1 MSKEKITE
9 VYVLY
14 ATSAYLETVTA
25 CVASLNKFSK
35 LPVHVYTV
43 NFHANIPGAKTIY
56 WECDTDVNSNSAYID
71 RLDSKIYRLLIQRIM
86 IVLDA
91 LSYANTVTYVD
102 SDSVAT
108 PYVDSIFSYLPPE
121 STHPYFVEG
130 IYDYLQI
137 NGRGGAESKDDLS
150 TTLEHPACVL
160 FDVDQKVRDRY
171 RQTGYFVVNQQCIE
185 FLNEWWWM
193 CNHPEILNNPQHYA
207 PYHEETI
214 VNVLLWKKKIFDGL
228 PYIYINGGVDI
239 VDRVFTKLKINGQHV
254 ESWLKMP
261 NKKGH
266 ILFFHGEKNRNQMHI
281 MIDKIKN
288 YINKPMRVLFVAPHL
303 STGGMPAFLLK
314 RIETLVNHV
323 DLYVVEYQNYSDHYV
338 VQKDAIKAIVNNFW
352 TLGENKHE
360 LMDIVR
366 NNNIDIVHI
375 DEMVEGFD
383 DWNKVPDDLLRE
395 LYSDDRTWRI
405 VETCHNIVFNPD
417 KSKRFHP
424 DAYAFCTPHHV
435 ETFKR
440 MPSKQNVITFPINV
454 KLKSNVVNDRKVILN
469 VGLWTPGKNQA
480 EGIEIARK
488 YPEFDFWFVGNQAP
502 NFKDYWEPLI
512 KNLPSNVT
520 IWGERSDVS
529 DFMSRA
535 DVFMFNSVWECN
547 PLVLREAISYGLP
560 IIARNLPQ
568 YGDMF
573 TPYLQPIDTDLHT
586 ITPNYNVPADND
598 SANFGARHMDLYNSL
613 HNSPVMKQPRK
624 KVNVIQHFIEQPFLE
639 ILGDS
644 NSLFEVSFFDEN
656 DKCIYNTNIK
666 SNSWVRLNRTWFTK
680 WSTKVWQDGE
690 LIYTNTLNLKDRR
703 VYIAFDSASLGDSI
717 AWIPYCLE
725 FKKKHDC
732 HVIVSTFKN
741 FLFKDVYPELEF
753 IEPGNEVPNIYAQ
766 YKIGWF
772 YNPDKEPAIPNTV
785 NLQECAANI
794 LGIDYQ
800 EIIPRINYHPRNK
813 FDGKI
818 VTIATNSTAGC
829 KFWTRE
835 GWQEV
840 VTHLVNNGYRVVNV
854 SKEKNPFEGA
864 EQIEDT
870 SMQNTMDYINS
881 SEFFVGL
888 SSGLSWLAW
897 AMGKQVVM
905 ISNFT
910 NADHEFSC
918 IRIDNKDVCHG
929 CWNNPNFVFDKGDW
943 NWCPIHKGTDRQF
956 ECHLSIKAI
965 DVINKLPI

>member
-881 SEFFVGL
+881 SEFFIGL

-910 NADHEFSC
+910 NEDHEFSC
-918 IRIDNKDVCHG
+918 IRINNKDVCHG

-943 NWCPIHKGTDRQF
+943 NWCPIHKRTDRQF
-956 ECHLSIKAI
+956 ECQLSIKAT

>member
-1 MSKEKITE
+1 MSKEKIQK

-35 LPVHVYTV
+35 IPVHVYTV

-108 PYVDSIFSYLPPE
+108 PYVDSIFSYLPAE

-137 NGRGGAESKDDLS
+137 NGRGGAENKDDLS

-171 RQTGYFVVNQQCIE
+171 RQTGYFVVNQHCIE

-193 CNHPEILNNPQHYA
+193 CNHPEILKNPQYYA

-261 NKKGH
+261 NKKEH
-266 ILFFHGEKNRNQMHI
+266 LLFFHGEKNRNQMHI
-281 MIDKIKN
+281 MIEKVKG
-288 YINKPMRVLFVAPHL
+288 YINKPLRILFVAPHL

-314 RIETLVNHV
+314 RIETLVNHA
-323 DLYVVEYQNYSDHYV
+323 DLYVVEYQNYSDQYT
-338 VQKDAIKAIVNNFW
+338 VQKDAIKAIVSNFW

-360 LMDIVR
+360 LMDIIR
-366 NNNIDIVHI
+366 NNSIDVVHI

-383 DWNKVPDDLLRE
+383 DWNKVPDDLLKE

-405 VETCHNIVFNPD
+405 VETCHNIIFNPD

-454 KLKSNVVNDRKVILN
+454 KLKRNIINDRKVVLN
-469 VGLWTPGKNQA
+469 VGLWTPGKNQG

-502 NFKDYWEPLI
+502 NFKEYWEPLME
-512 KNLPSNVT
+512 NLPSNVT
-520 IWGERSDVS
+520 IWGEQSDVS

-586 ITPNYNVPADND
+586 ITPNYTVPVDND
-598 SANFGARHMDLYNSL
+598 SANFGACHMDLYNGL
-613 HNSPVMKQPRK
+613 HNSPIMKQPKK
-624 KVNVIQHFIEQPFLE
+624 KVNVIQHFVEQPFLE

-644 NSLFEVSFFDEN
+644 DSLFEVSFFDEN
-656 DKCIYNTNIK
+656 GKCIYNTNIK

-703 VYIAFDSASLGDSI
+703 VYIAFDSASLGDNI
-717 AWIPYCLE
+717 AWIPYVLE

-753 IEPGNEVPNIYAQ
+753 VEPGNSVPNIYAQ

-785 NLQECAANI
+785 NLQECATNI

-800 EIIPRINYHPRNK
+800 EIIPRISYEPRNK
-813 FDGKI
+813 FDSKI

-881 SEFFVGL
+881 SEFFIGL

-910 NADHEFSC
+910 NEDHEFSC

-956 ECHLSIKAI
+956 ECHLSIKAA

>member
-1 MSKEKITE
+1 MIEK
-9 VYVLY
+9 V
-14 ATSAYLETVTA
+14 
-25 CVASLNKFSK
+25 
-35 LPVHVYTV
+35 
-43 NFHANIPGAKTIY
+43 
-56 WECDTDVNSNSAYID
+56 
-71 RLDSKIYRLLIQRIM
+71 
-86 IVLDA
+86 
-91 LSYANTVTYVD
+91 
-102 SDSVAT
+102 
-108 PYVDSIFSYLPPE
+108 
-121 STHPYFVEG
+121 
-130 IYDYLQI
+130 
-137 NGRGGAESKDDLS
+137 
-150 TTLEHPACVL
+150 
-160 FDVDQKVRDRY
+160 
-171 RQTGYFVVNQQCIE
+171 
-185 FLNEWWWM
+185 
-193 CNHPEILNNPQHYA
+193 
-207 PYHEETI
+207 
-214 VNVLLWKKKIFDGL
+214 
-228 PYIYINGGVDI
+228 
-239 VDRVFTKLKINGQHV
+239 
-254 ESWLKMP
+254 
-261 NKKGH
+261 KG
-266 ILFFHGEKNRNQMHI
+266 
-281 MIDKIKN
+281 
-288 YINKPMRVLFVAPHL
+288 YINKPLRILFVAPHL

-314 RIETLVNHV
+314 RIETLVNHA
-323 DLYVVEYQNYSDHYV
+323 DLYVVEYQNYSDQYT
-338 VQKDAIKAIVNNFW
+338 VQKDAIKAIVSNFW

-360 LMDIVR
+360 LMDIIR
-366 NNNIDIVHI
+366 NNSIDVVHI

-383 DWNKVPDDLLRE
+383 DWNKVPDDLLKE

-405 VETCHNIVFNPD
+405 VETCHNIIFNPD

-454 KLKSNVVNDRKVILN
+454 KLKRNIINDRKVVLN
-469 VGLWTPGKNQA
+469 VGLWTPGKNQG

-502 NFKDYWEPLI
+502 NFKEYWEPLME
-512 KNLPSNVT
+512 NLPSNVT
-520 IWGERSDVS
+520 IWGEQSDVS

-586 ITPNYNVPADND
+586 ITPNYTVPVDND
-598 SANFGARHMDLYNSL
+598 SANFGACHMDLYNGL
-613 HNSPVMKQPRK
+613 HNSPIMKQPKK
-624 KVNVIQHFIEQPFLE
+624 KVNVIQHFVEQPFLE

-644 NSLFEVSFFDEN
+644 DSLFEVSFFDEN
-656 DKCIYNTNIK
+656 GKCIYNTNIK

-703 VYIAFDSASLGDSI
+703 VYIAFDSASLGDNI
-717 AWIPYCLE
+717 AWIPYVLE

-753 IEPGNEVPNIYAQ
+753 VEPGNSVPNIYAQ

-785 NLQECAANI
+785 NLQECATNI

-800 EIIPRINYHPRNK
+800 EIIPRISYEPRNK
-813 FDGKI
+813 FDSKI

-881 SEFFVGL
+881 SEFFIGL

-910 NADHEFSC
+910 NEDHEFSC

-956 ECHLSIKAI
+956 ECHLSIKAA

>member
-1 MSKEKITE
+1 
-9 VYVLY
+9 
-14 ATSAYLETVTA
+14 
-25 CVASLNKFSK
+25 
-35 LPVHVYTV
+35 
-43 NFHANIPGAKTIY
+43 
-56 WECDTDVNSNSAYID
+56 
-71 RLDSKIYRLLIQRIM
+71 
-86 IVLDA
+86 
-91 LSYANTVTYVD
+91 
-102 SDSVAT
+102 
-108 PYVDSIFSYLPPE
+108 
-121 STHPYFVEG
+121 
-130 IYDYLQI
+130 
-137 NGRGGAESKDDLS
+137 
-150 TTLEHPACVL
+150 
-160 FDVDQKVRDRY
+160 
-171 RQTGYFVVNQQCIE
+171 
-185 FLNEWWWM
+185 
-193 CNHPEILNNPQHYA
+193 
-207 PYHEETI
+207 
-214 VNVLLWKKKIFDGL
+214 
-228 PYIYINGGVDI
+228 
-239 VDRVFTKLKINGQHV
+239 
-254 ESWLKMP
+254 
-261 NKKGH
+261 
-266 ILFFHGEKNRNQMHI
+266 
-281 MIDKIKN
+281 
-288 YINKPMRVLFVAPHL
+288 
-303 STGGMPAFLLK
+303 
-314 RIETLVNHV
+314 
-323 DLYVVEYQNYSDHYV
+323 
-338 VQKDAIKAIVNNFW
+338 
-352 TLGENKHE
+352 
-360 LMDIVR
+360 
-366 NNNIDIVHI
+366 
-375 DEMVEGFD
+375 
-383 DWNKVPDDLLRE
+383 
-395 LYSDDRTWRI
+395 
-405 VETCHNIVFNPD
+405 
-417 KSKRFHP
+417 
-424 DAYAFCTPHHV
+424 
-435 ETFKR
+435 
-440 MPSKQNVITFPINV
+440 
-454 KLKSNVVNDRKVILN
+454 
-469 VGLWTPGKNQA
+469 
-480 EGIEIARK
+480 
-488 YPEFDFWFVGNQAP
+488 
-502 NFKDYWEPLI
+502 
-512 KNLPSNVT
+512 
-520 IWGERSDVS
+520 
-529 DFMSRA
+529 
-535 DVFMFNSVWECN
+535 MFNSVWECN

-573 TPYLQPIDTDLHT
+573 TPYLQPIDTDLHI
-586 ITPNYNVPADND
+586 ITPNYTVPVDND
-598 SANFGARHMDLYNSL
+598 SANFGACHMDLYNGL
-613 HNSPVMKQPRK
+613 HNSPIMKQPKK

-881 SEFFVGL
+881 SEFFIGL

-910 NADHEFSC
+910 NEDHEFSC
-918 IRIDNKDVCHG
+918 IRINNKDVCHG

-943 NWCPIHKGTDRQF
+943 NWCPIHKRTDRQF
-956 ECHLSIKAI
+956 ECQLSIKAT